1 MENRSRH
8 PDLQAPR
15 WHDTIYWVVLI
26 VLGAAFLVMNFLTTL
41 KEDDMLFTLTESEL
55 TPVRSLAD
63 ALHSYAYHYLHT
75 NGRLAD
81 IVPLFFCGLAGKT
94 AFNICNTLVFITLL
108 HLLSLL
114 VTGRRSVLTISLFA
128 AVIGTCFPVPGET
141 MLWIAG
147 SAGYMWAITGSL
159 ALVYYLQRPH
169 RSPIGWGSGIALL
182 LCAFVAGGF
191 NEATSFGVF
200 GGLCAYYLFN
210 RSRFDRRAAIALT
223 GYLLGIVLIAASP
236 GAWNRV
242 AAGGIAVDMPLVDLL
257 KSRLFIFH
265 EKMWRFLTPVA
276 ALTVGIVALAFRR
289 RGEVRR
295 CVWTYIALA
304 LALVMFVLGIIHER
318 AYAPLATVSFIIV
331 ALAADAL
338 TRKWPWA
345 RAALIVVALALVAFT
360 FARGIKVLGQ
370 YKGFHD
376 QTINEIVAAPRQA
389 VLRERV
395 FDGYSRFIKPVNFKS
410 DNFFA
415 HEVIYCAYFGKE
427 NVQFVN
433 DSIYD
438 RYHNGTLLDGA
449 MPLAMKS
456 DRPDITG
463 EVLALSPFTHIAV
476 ELKTDTIPHSF
487 QTARYYHASADAMSP
502 QELSRRLDYGLVTD
516 YDPQGFFPLR
526 YQDRLL
532 LILPMPTQAISRI
545 VIPLGIDP
553 ESPEVEL
560 DVTR

>member
-8 PDLQAPR
+8 LDLGASR
-15 WHDTIYWVVLI
+15 WHDTAYWAILI

-41 KEDDMLFTLTESEL
+41 KEDDMLFTLIEGEL
-55 TPVRSLAD
+55 TPVRSLTD
-63 ALHSYAYHYLHT
+63 ALRSYGYHYLHT

-94 AFNICNTLVFITLL
+94 AFNVCNTLVFITML

-128 AVIGTCFPVPGET
+128 AVVGTCFPVPGET

-169 RSPIGWGSGIALL
+169 RSPLGWGGAIALL

-191 NEATSFGVF
+191 NEATSFGF
-200 GGLCAYYLFN
+200 FAGLCAYYACN
-210 RSRFDRRAAIALT
+210 HDRFDRRAAIALA

-242 AAGGIAVDMPLVDLL
+242 AAGGIAVDMPLGDLL

-276 ALTVGIVALAFRR
+276 ALIVGVAALVFRR

-295 CVWTYIALA
+295 CVWIYIALA
-304 LALVMFVLGIIHER
+304 LAAVMFVLGIIHER
-318 AYAPLATVSFIIV
+318 AYAPLATATFIIV
-331 ALAADAL
+331 AIAADAL
-338 TRKWPWA
+338 TRKWRWA
-345 RAALIVVALALVAFT
+345 RTALVVAALALVAFT

-370 YKGFHD
+370 YKGFYD

-389 VLRERV
+389 VLRERM
-395 FDGYSRFIKPVNFKS
+395 FDGYSRFIKPMNFKS

-427 NVQFVN
+427 NVQFVCG
-433 DSIYD
+433 SIYD

-449 MPLAMKS
+449 VPLAMKS

-463 EVLALSPFTHIAV
+463 AVLALSPNSHIAV
-476 ELKTDTIPHSF
+476 ELKTDTFPHSF
-487 QTARYYHASADAMSP
+487 QTARYYLTSSDALSS
-502 QELSRRLDYGLVTD
+502 QELSRRQDYGLITD

-526 YQDRLL
+526 YNGRIM
-532 LILPMPTQAISRI
+532 LIMPMPTQAISHI
-545 VIPLGIDP
+545 VIPLGIEP
-553 ESPEVEL
+553 GSPEL
-560 DVTR
+560 TLK